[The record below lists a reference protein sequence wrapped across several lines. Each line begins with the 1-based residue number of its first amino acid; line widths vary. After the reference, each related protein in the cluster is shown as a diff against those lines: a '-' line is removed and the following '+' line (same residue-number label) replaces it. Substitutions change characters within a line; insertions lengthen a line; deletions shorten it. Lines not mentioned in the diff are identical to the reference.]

1 MKFIHN
7 RLKVY
12 ELPRDETTGK
22 RLYRT
27 PEGKKY
33 PSITTVLS
41 ATSDNS
47 WLNEW
52 RAKVGE
58 DEAKAISNRAAKRG
72 TAIHAYSEDYLN
84 NIAPNVNMFD
94 GDMWKSFKPV
104 LNAIDN
110 IRMLEGR
117 MYSDRLELAGT
128 VDCIADYEGG
138 LSIIDF
144 KTSRRVKS
152 ASEILNY
159 FIQATAYSL
168 MAYERYG
175 LKVKQLVILIAVD
188 DSEPQIFIRK
198 VKDYIP
204 KLFEILKSYKDLQL
218 LK

>member
-1 MKFIHN
+1 MFTHN
-7 RLKVY
+7 T
-12 ELPRDETTGK
+12 LPKIKLLQENGSSGRRYVTETGK
-22 RLYRT
+22 A
-27 PEGKKY
+27 Y
-33 PSITTVLS
+33 PSITTVLG
-41 ATSDNS
+41 AVGDNS

-84 NIAPNVNMFD
+84 NIVPNVNMFD

-144 KTSRRVKS
+144 KTSSRVKS
-152 ASEILNY
+152 ASEIENY
-159 FIQATAYSL
+159 FIQCAAYAC
-168 MAYERYG
+168 MAQELYG
-175 LKVKQLVILIAVD
+175 ILPKKIVILMAVD
-188 DSEPQIFIRK
+188 DDKPIVF
-198 VKDYIP
+198 VKNTWDYVP
-204 KLFEILKSYKDLQL
+204 RLLEVLKLYKSLS
-218 LK
+218 